1 MNLKSFLKL
10 SSAMLTLLLIISGCS
25 KSKEKQLTIEY
36 EKYTLP
42 NGLEV
47 ILHQDKSDPI
57 VSTAIMYHVGSSR
70 EETGKTG
77 FAHLFEHMLFQ
88 ESENIPQ
95 DQYFKMIQ
103 NVGGT
108 LNGFTSNDITTYYE
122 VVPNNALE
130 LVLWME
136 SDRMGYFINTVT
148 QEAFAVQQNV
158 VQNEKRQGVDNVP
171 YGHTDYIIDKNLFG
185 EGHPYSW
192 QVIGEMADLQKATV
206 EDVKAFYSKFYGP
219 NNATLVVAGDF
230 NKDSLKILIDKYF
243 GEIKSHGEV
252 AARNPMPVMLKE
264 TKRFYHEDNFAT
276 VPELTMAWPVP
287 EEYSKDAYALNFLA
301 NILTGSKKAPLYK
314 VLVKEK
320 QLTSNV
326 NAYNYSMEMAG
337 RFTLS
342 MRANEGHSLAELEQG
357 IQEGMQLFEKE
368 GITQND
374 IERIKASMETGFY
387 QGLTSIFN
395 KSLQLAFYNT
405 YKDDPGYI
413 TKDIEGIKSVTIED
427 VKRVYETYIKGNPY
441 VMTSFVPKGQTG
453 LMAESSLNAGIVE
466 ENINEAT
473 QVAISTPAEIT
484 AIQKTPSAIDRSLI
498 PAVGPDP
505 SIKVPAIWESKLSN
519 GLMVRGIQYD
529 EIPLVNFELV
539 IDGGFFLDDTTK
551 PGVANLITDAL
562 NEGTKN
568 KTPEQLEEAIELL
581 GASIQWYTGREEIT
595 VRASCLSRN
604 FEKTLAL
611 VEEMLL
617 EPRWDS
623 AQFEL
628 AKIRTINYIEQ
639 SEADPQSLAS
649 NAMYKLLYGKNNVLA
664 GNEMGTKESVASI
677 TLDDLKAFYDKNFSP
692 LISRINIAGNVT
704 QEEVTK
710 SLESLASAW
719 KEKQVNFPNYSVPEA
734 PKQSMLY
741 FIDVPGAKQSV
752 VYAGNLAI
760 PRTNP
765 DFYSLIVM
773 NYKLGGSFSGIL
785 NLILREEKGYTYGA
799 RSGFSEA
806 KNPAP
811 FMASTSVR
819 SDATYETVSI
829 FKNSMEKYR
838 EGISPEDL
846 DFTKNALIKSNS
858 RRFETINSLLSMLSS
873 ISKYNL
879 PADYVLKE
887 QDVVS
892 NMTGDQLKELAQEYI
907 KPNQMYYVIAGDAAT
922 QLKPLEKIGFGKP
935 ILLN

>member
-1 MNLKSFLKL
+1 MKL
-10 SSAMLTLLLIISGCS
+10 SSSMLAILLIISGCT
-25 KSKEKQLTIEY
+25 KSKEKQLSIEY

-47 ILHQDKSDPI
+47 VLHQDKSDPI

-136 SDRMGYFINTVT
+136 SDRMGYFINTLT
-148 QEAFAVQQNV
+148 QEAFAIQQNV

-185 EGHPYSW
+185 EGHPYNW

-206 EDVKAFYSKFYGP
+206 EDVKAFYDKFYGP

-243 GEIKSHGEV
+243 GEIKSHGDV
-252 AARNPMPVMLKE
+252 AARNPMPAGLKE
-264 TKRFYHEDNFAT
+264 ARRFYHEDNFAT

-287 EEYSKDAYALNFLA
+287 EAFSKDAYALDFLA
-301 NILTGSKKAPLYK
+301 TILAEGKKAPLYK

-374 IERIKASMETGFY
+374 IERIKALMETNFY
-387 QGLTSIFN
+387 QGLNSIFN

-427 VKRVYETYIKGNPY
+427 VKRVYETYIKGKPY
-441 VMTSFVPKGQTG
+441 VMTSFVPKGKTN
-453 LMAESSLNAGIVE
+453 LMAENSVNAGIVE
-466 ENINEAT
+466 ENIQEAT
-473 QVAISTPAEIT
+473 QVAINTPAEQ
-484 AIQKTPSAIDRSLI
+484 AEVQKTPSAINRSLI

-505 SIKVPAIWESKLSN
+505 SIKVPGIWESKLSN
-519 GLMVRGIQYD
+519 GLMVRGIQNH
-529 EIPLVNFELV
+529 ELPLVNFELV

-581 GASIQWYTGREEIT
+581 GARIQWYTSREEIT
-595 VRASCLSRN
+595 VWASCLSRN
-604 FEKTLAL
+604 FDKTLAL

-639 SEADPQSLAS
+639 SEADPQSLAT

-664 GNEMGTKESVASI
+664 GNAMGTKESVASI

-692 LISRINIAGNVT
+692 SISRFNIAGNVT

-710 SLESLASAW
+710 SLASLASAW
-719 KEKQVNFPNYSVPEA
+719 KEKPVDFPSYSIPEA
-734 PKQSMLY
+734 PKQSAIY
-741 FIDVPGAKQSV
+741 FINVPGAKQSV
-752 VYAGNLAI
+752 VYAGNLAV
-760 PRTNP
+760 PRSNP
-765 DFYSLIVM
+765 DFYSLTVM

-819 SDATYETVSI
+819 SDATFETVSI
-829 FKNSMEKYR
+829 FKNSMEQYR
-838 EGISPEDL
+838 EGISTEDL

-858 RRFETINSLLSMLSS
+858 RRFETISSLLSMLST

-879 PADYVLKE
+879 PVDYVIKE

-892 NMTGDQLKELAQEYI
+892 NMTGDEIKELAQKYI
-907 KPNQMYYVIAGDAAT
+907 KPDQMYYVIAGDAAT

-935 ILLN
+935 VLLN